1 MFESTSLQ
9 GGFFVKKGG
18 ENMEKLSKFIPEQL
32 KRQIDLKPRSV
43 DELITIV
50 ERDQIQALNASVV
63 TFSEF
68 VASGMGGGWV
78 SGNIRLGKGYEGVI
92 YGTRRDGKNIRYKE
106 YYGYLPDTEIG
117 EEGEEIVDLMAMYSV
132 NSRLNQ
138 IEDALPEVS
147 TKLMNGE
154 RVVDRQSLD
163 EAAGFYLS
171 SLLPSRYSAL

>member
-68 VASGMGGGWV
+68 AA
-78 SGNIRLGKGYEGVI
+78 I
-92 YGTRRDGKNIRYKE
+92 
-106 YYGYLPDTEIG
+106 
-117 EEGEEIVDLMAMYSV
+117 
-132 NSRLNQ
+132 
-138 IEDALPEVS
+138 S
-147 TKLMNGE
+147 TG
-154 RVVDRQSLD
+154 
-163 EAAGFYLS
+163 
-171 SLLPSRYSAL
+171 